1 MLSNDSKRVAIR
13 AARKAMKRNGATL
26 EDVIRIMRESVDYLE
41 SPKEKLDI
49 IPEGELGDI
58 R

>member
-1 MLSNDSKRVAIR
+1 MLSNDSKRVVIR

-41 SPKEKLDI
+41 SLKEKLDI

>member
-1 MLSNDSKRVAIR
+1 MLSNESKRVVKR

-26 EDVIRIMRESVDYLE
+26 EDVIRIMRESADYLE
-41 SPKEKLDI
+41 SLKDKPDI
-49 IPEGELGDI
+49 IPEGELPDI